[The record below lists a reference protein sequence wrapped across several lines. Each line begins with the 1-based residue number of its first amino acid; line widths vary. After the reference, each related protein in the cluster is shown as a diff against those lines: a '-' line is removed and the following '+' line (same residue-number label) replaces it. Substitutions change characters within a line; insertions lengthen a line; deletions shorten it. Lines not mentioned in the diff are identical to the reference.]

1 MKKLIEIFD
10 THAHLCDAA
19 FDDEREAI
27 IADLG
32 THGVGAFTEIGFD
45 LPSSRAA
52 LALAERYPQVYAAV
66 GFHPDHSDHLRDED
80 VETLRQMV
88 ENDHQQAGERTANGE
103 NPRHSVALNVD
114 KSVADEASAVDEAS
128 SPVKNSA
135 VTRQKIVAIGEIGL
149 DYHYTR
155 EGILRRAAASGRE
168 ADPESLATADPE
180 PEIQKACFR
189 RMLQLAREL
198 GLPINVHSREAAQ
211 DTYDLI
217 VEERGYENSGIIHCF
232 GYPVEMAERFVKLGL
247 YVGVGGVVTFKNSRK
262 LKEVVERIP
271 IECIVLETDC
281 PYMAPVPKRGTR
293 NDPRNLPYVV
303 EEIAALRQMD
313 PAEVIRI
320 TTENAKRV
328 YRITE

>member
-1 MKKLIEIFD
+1 MKKASEIFD

-32 THGVGAFTEIGFD
+32 AHGVGAFTERGFD

-88 ENDHQQAGERTANGE
+88 ENN
-103 NPRHSVALNVD
+103 
-114 KSVADEASAVDEAS
+114 
-128 SPVKNSA
+128 
-135 VTRQKIVAIGEIGL
+135 QKIVAIGEIGL

-155 EGILRRAAASGRE
+155 EGILRRAAASGQE
-168 ADPESLATADPE
+168 PDPESLATADPE

-189 RMLQLAREL
+189 RMLQLARAL

-217 VEERGYENSGIIHCF
+217 VEEHGYENSGIIHCF

-247 YVGVGGVVTFKNSRK
+247 YVGVGGVVTFKNARK
-262 LKEVVERIP
+262 LKEVVARIP
-271 IECIVLETDC
+271 IERIVLETDC

-328 YRITE
+328 YRISE

>member
-1 MKKLIEIFD
+1 MKKASEIFD

-80 VETLRQMV
+80 VETLRKMV
-88 ENDHQQAGERTANGE
+88 END
-103 NPRHSVALNVD
+103 
-114 KSVADEASAVDEAS
+114 
-128 SPVKNSA
+128 
-135 VTRQKIVAIGEIGL
+135 QKIVAIGEIGL

-155 EGILRRAAASGRE
+155 EGILRRAAASGQE
-168 ADPESLATADPE
+168 PDPESLATADPD

-189 RMLQLAREL
+189 RMLQLARAL

-217 VEERGYENSGIIHCF
+217 VEEHAYENSGIIHCF

-247 YVGVGGVVTFKNSRK
+247 YVGVGGVVTFKNARK

-271 IECIVLETDC
+271 IERIVLETDC

-328 YRITE
+328 YRISE

>member
-1 MKKLIEIFD
+1 MKKASEIFD

-19 FDDEREAI
+19 FDMDREAI

-32 THGVGAFTEIGFD
+32 AHGVGAFTEIGFD

-52 LALAERYPQVYAAV
+52 LALAERYSQVYAAV

-88 ENDHQQAGERTANGE
+88 ENDRQQAGERTAHGE
-103 NPRHSVALNVD
+103 NLRHSVAMDVD
-114 KSVADEASAVDEAS
+114 KSGVE
-128 SPVKNSA
+128 NSKE
-135 VTRQKIVAIGEIGL
+135 TRQKIVAIGEIGL

>member
-1 MKKLIEIFD
+1 MKKSSEIFD

-19 FDDEREAI
+19 FDEDREAI

-80 VETLRQMV
+80 VETLRKMV
-88 ENDHQQAGERTANGE
+88 END
-103 NPRHSVALNVD
+103 
-114 KSVADEASAVDEAS
+114 
-128 SPVKNSA
+128 
-135 VTRQKIVAIGEIGL
+135 QKIVAIGEIGL

-155 EGILRRAAASGRE
+155 EGILRRAAASGQE
-168 ADPESLATADPE
+168 PDPESLATADPG

-189 RMLQLAREL
+189 RMLQLARAL

-217 VEERGYENSGIIHCF
+217 VEEHGYENSGIIHCF
-232 GYPVEMAERFVKLGL
+232 GYPVEMAERFVKLGM
-247 YVGVGGVVTFKNSRK
+247 YVGVGGVVTFKNARK

-271 IECIVLETDC
+271 IERIVLETDC

-328 YRITE
+328 YRIEE

>member
-1 MKKLIEIFD
+1 MKKSSGIFD

-32 THGVGAFTEIGFD
+32 AHGVGAFTEIGFD

-88 ENDHQQAGERTANGE
+88 END
-103 NPRHSVALNVD
+103 
-114 KSVADEASAVDEAS
+114 
-128 SPVKNSA
+128 
-135 VTRQKIVAIGEIGL
+135 QKIVAIGEIGL

-155 EGILRRAAASGRE
+155 EGILRRAAASGQE
-168 ADPESLATADPE
+168 PD

-189 RMLQLAREL
+189 RMLQLARAL

-217 VEERGYENSGIIHCF
+217 VEEHGYENSGIIHCF

-262 LKEVVERIP
+262 LKEVVARIP
-271 IECIVLETDC
+271 IERIVLETDC

-328 YRITE
+328 YRISE

>member
-1 MKKLIEIFD
+1 MKKASEIFD

-32 THGVGAFTEIGFD
+32 AHGVGAFTEIGFD

-88 ENDHQQAGERTANGE
+88 ENN
-103 NPRHSVALNVD
+103 
-114 KSVADEASAVDEAS
+114 
-128 SPVKNSA
+128 
-135 VTRQKIVAIGEIGL
+135 QKIVAIGEIGL

-155 EGILRRAAASGRE
+155 EGILRRAAASGQE
-168 ADPESLATADPE
+168 PDPESLATADPE

-189 RMLQLAREL
+189 RMLQLARAL

-217 VEERGYENSGIIHCF
+217 VEEHDYENSGIIHCF

-247 YVGVGGVVTFKNSRK
+247 YVGVGGVVTFKNARK
-262 LKEVVERIP
+262 LKEVVARIP
-271 IECIVLETDC
+271 IERIVLETDC

-328 YRITE
+328 YRISE

>member
-1 MKKLIEIFD
+1 MNKASEIFD

-19 FDDEREAI
+19 FDTDREAI

-32 THGVGAFTEIGFD
+32 AHGVGAFTEIGFD

-66 GFHPDHSDHLRDED
+66 GFHPDHSDHLREED

-88 ENDHQQAGERTANGE
+88 EH
-103 NPRHSVALNVD
+103 D
-114 KSVADEASAVDEAS
+114 K
-128 SPVKNSA
+128 
-135 VTRQKIVAIGEIGL
+135 KIVAIGEIGL

-155 EGILRRAAASGRE
+155 EGILRRAAAAGKE
-168 ADPESLATADPE
+168 PDPESLATADPE

-247 YVGVGGVVTFKNSRK
+247 YVGVGGVVTFKNARK

-271 IECIVLETDC
+271 IERIVLETDC

-328 YRITE
+328 YRIEE

>member
-1 MKKLIEIFD
+1 MKKSSEIFD

-32 THGVGAFTEIGFD
+32 AHGVGAFTEIGFD

-80 VETLRQMV
+80 VETLRKMV
-88 ENDHQQAGERTANGE
+88 ENDAG
-103 NPRHSVALNVD
+103 
-114 KSVADEASAVDEAS
+114 
-128 SPVKNSA
+128 
-135 VTRQKIVAIGEIGL
+135 TRKKIVAIGEIGL

-155 EGILRRAAASGRE
+155 EGILRRAAASGQE
-168 ADPESLATADPE
+168 PDPESLATADPE

-189 RMLQLAREL
+189 RMLQLARAL

-217 VEERGYENSGIIHCF
+217 VEEHGYENSGIIHCF

-247 YVGVGGVVTFKNSRK
+247 YVGVGGVVTFKNARK

-328 YRITE
+328 YRISE

>member
-1 MKKLIEIFD
+1 MKKASEIFD

-32 THGVGAFTEIGFD
+32 AHGVGAFTEIGFD

-88 ENDHQQAGERTANGE
+88 DNDAG
-103 NPRHSVALNVD
+103 
-114 KSVADEASAVDEAS
+114 
-128 SPVKNSA
+128 
-135 VTRQKIVAIGEIGL
+135 TRKKIVAIGEIGL

-155 EGILRRAAASGRE
+155 EGILRRAAASGQE
-168 ADPESLATADPE
+168 PDPESLATADPE
-180 PEIQKACFR
+180 PEIQKSCFR
-189 RMLQLAREL
+189 RMLQLARAL

-217 VEERGYENSGIIHCF
+217 VEEHGYENSGIIHCF

-262 LKEVVERIP
+262 LKEVVECIP
-271 IECIVLETDC
+271 IERIVLETDC

-293 NDPRNLPYVV
+293 NDPRNLLYVV

-328 YRITE
+328 YRIRE

>member
-1 MKKLIEIFD
+1 MNVVKPDWIIMKESSEIFD

-32 THGVGAFTEIGFD
+32 AHGVGAFTEIGFD

-88 ENDHQQAGERTANGE
+88 ENN
-103 NPRHSVALNVD
+103 
-114 KSVADEASAVDEAS
+114 
-128 SPVKNSA
+128 
-135 VTRQKIVAIGEIGL
+135 QKIVAIGEIGL

-155 EGILRRAAASGRE
+155 EGILRRAAASGQE
-168 ADPESLATADPE
+168 PDPESLATADPE

-189 RMLQLAREL
+189 RMLQLARAL

-217 VEERGYENSGIIHCF
+217 VEEHGYENSGIIHCF

-247 YVGVGGVVTFKNSRK
+247 YVGVGGVVTFKNARK

-271 IECIVLETDC
+271 IERIVLETDC

-320 TTENAKRV
+320 TTENAKHV
-328 YRITE
+328 YRISE

>member
-1 MKKLIEIFD
+1 MKESSEIFD

-32 THGVGAFTEIGFD
+32 AHGVGAFTEIGFD

-88 ENDHQQAGERTANGE
+88 END
-103 NPRHSVALNVD
+103 
-114 KSVADEASAVDEAS
+114 
-128 SPVKNSA
+128 
-135 VTRQKIVAIGEIGL
+135 QKIVAIGEIGL

-155 EGILRRAAASGRE
+155 EGILRRAAASGQE
-168 ADPESLATADPE
+168 PDPESLATADPE

-189 RMLQLAREL
+189 RMLQLARAL

-217 VEERGYENSGIIHCF
+217 VEEHGYENSGIIHCF

-247 YVGVGGVVTFKNSRK
+247 YVGVGGVVTFKNARK
-262 LKEVVERIP
+262 LKEVVARIP
-271 IECIVLETDC
+271 IERIVLETDC

-320 TTENAKRV
+320 TTENAKHV
-328 YRITE
+328 YRISE

>member
-66 GFHPDHSDHLRDED
+66 GFHPDHSDHLREED
-80 VETLRQMV
+80 VETLRKMV
-88 ENDHQQAGERTANGE
+88 END
-103 NPRHSVALNVD
+103 
-114 KSVADEASAVDEAS
+114 
-128 SPVKNSA
+128 
-135 VTRQKIVAIGEIGL
+135 QKIVAIGEIGL

-155 EGILRRAAASGRE
+155 EGILRRAAASGQE
-168 ADPESLATADPE
+168 TDPESLATADPD

-189 RMLQLAREL
+189 RMLQLARAL

-217 VEERGYENSGIIHCF
+217 VEEHGYENSGIIHCF

-328 YRITE
+328 YRIEE

>member
-1 MKKLIEIFD
+1 MKKASEIFD

-32 THGVGAFTEIGFD
+32 AHGVGAFTEIGFD

-80 VETLRQMV
+80 VETLRKMV
-88 ENDHQQAGERTANGE
+88 END
-103 NPRHSVALNVD
+103 
-114 KSVADEASAVDEAS
+114 
-128 SPVKNSA
+128 
-135 VTRQKIVAIGEIGL
+135 QKIVAIGEIGL

-155 EGILRRAAASGRE
+155 EGILRRAAASGQE
-168 ADPESLATADPE
+168 PDPESLATADPE

-189 RMLQLAREL
+189 RMLQLARVL

-217 VEERGYENSGIIHCF
+217 VEEHGYENSGIIHCF

-262 LKEVVERIP
+262 LKEVVARIP
-271 IECIVLETDC
+271 IERIVLETDC

-328 YRITE
+328 YRISE

>member
-1 MKKLIEIFD
+1 MNVVRPDWIIMKESSEIFD

-19 FDDEREAI
+19 FDEDREAI

-32 THGVGAFTEIGFD
+32 AHGVGAFTEIGFD

-80 VETLRQMV
+80 VETLRKMV
-88 ENDHQQAGERTANGE
+88 ENGAG
-103 NPRHSVALNVD
+103 
-114 KSVADEASAVDEAS
+114 
-128 SPVKNSA
+128 
-135 VTRQKIVAIGEIGL
+135 TRKKIVAIGEIGL

-155 EGILRRAAASGRE
+155 EGILRRAAASGQE
-168 ADPESLATADPE
+168 PDPESLATADPE

-189 RMLQLAREL
+189 RMLQLARAL

-217 VEERGYENSGIIHCF
+217 VEEHGYENSGIIHCF

-271 IECIVLETDC
+271 IERIVLETDC

-328 YRITE
+328 YRIRE

>member
-1 MKKLIEIFD
+1 MKKASEIFD

-19 FDDEREAI
+19 FDEDREAI

-80 VETLRQMV
+80 VETLRKMV
-88 ENDHQQAGERTANGE
+88 END
-103 NPRHSVALNVD
+103 
-114 KSVADEASAVDEAS
+114 
-128 SPVKNSA
+128 
-135 VTRQKIVAIGEIGL
+135 QKIVAIGEIGL

-155 EGILRRAAASGRE
+155 EGILRRAAASGQE
-168 ADPESLATADPE
+168 PDPESLATADPD

-189 RMLQLAREL
+189 RMLQLARAL

-217 VEERGYENSGIIHCF
+217 VEEHGYENSGIIHCF

-247 YVGVGGVVTFKNSRK
+247 YVGVGGVVTFKNARK

-271 IECIVLETDC
+271 IEHIVLETDC

-328 YRITE
+328 YHITE

>member
-1 MKKLIEIFD
+1 MKKSSEIFD

-32 THGVGAFTEIGFD
+32 AHGVGAFTEIGFD

-88 ENDHQQAGERTANGE
+88 END
-103 NPRHSVALNVD
+103 
-114 KSVADEASAVDEAS
+114 
-128 SPVKNSA
+128 
-135 VTRQKIVAIGEIGL
+135 QKIVAIGEIGL

-155 EGILRRAAASGRE
+155 EGILRRAAASGQE
-168 ADPESLATADPE
+168 PDPESLATADPE

-189 RMLQLAREL
+189 RMLQLARAL

-217 VEERGYENSGIIHCF
+217 VEEHGYENSGIIHCF

-271 IECIVLETDC
+271 IERIVLETDC

-328 YRITE
+328 YRISE

>member
-1 MKKLIEIFD
+1 MKKASEIFD

-32 THGVGAFTEIGFD
+32 AHGVGAFTEIGFD

-88 ENDHQQAGERTANGE
+88 ENN
-103 NPRHSVALNVD
+103 
-114 KSVADEASAVDEAS
+114 
-128 SPVKNSA
+128 
-135 VTRQKIVAIGEIGL
+135 QKIVAIGEIGL

-155 EGILRRAAASGRE
+155 EGILRRAAASGQE
-168 ADPESLATADPE
+168 PDPESLATADPE

-189 RMLQLAREL
+189 RMLQLARTL

-217 VEERGYENSGIIHCF
+217 VEEHGYENSGIIHCF

-247 YVGVGGVVTFKNSRK
+247 YVGVGGVVTFKNARK
-262 LKEVVERIP
+262 LKEVVARIP
-271 IECIVLETDC
+271 IERIVLETDC

-328 YRITE
+328 YRISE

>member
-1 MKKLIEIFD
+1 MKKSSEIFD

-19 FDDEREAI
+19 FDEDREAI

-52 LALAERYPQVYAAV
+52 LALAERHPNIYAAV

-88 ENDHQQAGERTANGE
+88 END
-103 NPRHSVALNVD
+103 
-114 KSVADEASAVDEAS
+114 
-128 SPVKNSA
+128 
-135 VTRQKIVAIGEIGL
+135 QKIVAIGEIGL

-155 EGILRRAAASGRE
+155 EGILRRAAASGQE
-168 ADPESLATADPE
+168 PDPESLATADPE

-189 RMLQLAREL
+189 RMLQLARAL

-217 VEERGYENSGIIHCF
+217 VEEHGYENSGIIHCF

-271 IECIVLETDC
+271 IERIVLETDC

-303 EEIAALRQMD
+303 EEIAVLRQMD

-328 YRITE
+328 YRIEE

>member
-1 MKKLIEIFD
+1 MKKSSGIFD

-32 THGVGAFTEIGFD
+32 AHGVGAFTEIGFD

-88 ENDHQQAGERTANGE
+88 END
-103 NPRHSVALNVD
+103 
-114 KSVADEASAVDEAS
+114 
-128 SPVKNSA
+128 
-135 VTRQKIVAIGEIGL
+135 QKIVAIGEIGL

-155 EGILRRAAASGRE
+155 EGILRRAAASGQE
-168 ADPESLATADPE
+168 PDPESLATADPE

-189 RMLQLAREL
+189 RMLQLARAL

-217 VEERGYENSGIIHCF
+217 VEEHGYENSGIIHCF

-262 LKEVVERIP
+262 LKEVVECIP
-271 IECIVLETDC
+271 IERIVLETDC

-293 NDPRNLPYVV
+293 NDPRNLLYVV

-328 YRITE
+328 YRISE

>member
-1 MKKLIEIFD
+1 MKKASEIFD

-19 FDDEREAI
+19 FDDEREVI

-32 THGVGAFTEIGFD
+32 AHGVGAFTEIGFD

-66 GFHPDHSDHLRDED
+66 GFHPDHSDHLREED

-88 ENDHQQAGERTANGE
+88 EH
-103 NPRHSVALNVD
+103 D
-114 KSVADEASAVDEAS
+114 K
-128 SPVKNSA
+128 
-135 VTRQKIVAIGEIGL
+135 KIVAIGEIGL

-155 EGILRRAAASGRE
+155 EGILRRAAAAGKE
-168 ADPESLATADPE
+168 PDPESLATADPE

-247 YVGVGGVVTFKNSRK
+247 YVGVGGVVTFKNARK

-271 IECIVLETDC
+271 IERIVLETDC

-328 YRITE
+328 YRIEE

>member
-1 MKKLIEIFD
+1 MKKASEIFD

-32 THGVGAFTEIGFD
+32 AHGVGAFTEIGFD

-88 ENDHQQAGERTANGE
+88 ENN
-103 NPRHSVALNVD
+103 
-114 KSVADEASAVDEAS
+114 
-128 SPVKNSA
+128 
-135 VTRQKIVAIGEIGL
+135 QKIVAIGEIGL

-155 EGILRRAAASGRE
+155 EGILRRASASGQE
-168 ADPESLATADPE
+168 PDPESLATADPE

-189 RMLQLAREL
+189 RMLQLARAL

-217 VEERGYENSGIIHCF
+217 VEEHGYENSGIIHCF

-247 YVGVGGVVTFKNSRK
+247 YVGVGGVVTFKNARK
-262 LKEVVERIP
+262 LKEVVARIP

-328 YRITE
+328 YRISE

>member
-1 MKKLIEIFD
+1 MKKASEIFD

-32 THGVGAFTEIGFD
+32 AHGVGAFTEIGFD

-88 ENDHQQAGERTANGE
+88 ENN
-103 NPRHSVALNVD
+103 
-114 KSVADEASAVDEAS
+114 
-128 SPVKNSA
+128 
-135 VTRQKIVAIGEIGL
+135 QKIVAIGEIGL

-155 EGILRRAAASGRE
+155 EGILRRAAASGQE
-168 ADPESLATADPE
+168 PDPESLATADPE

-189 RMLQLAREL
+189 RMLQLARAL

-217 VEERGYENSGIIHCF
+217 VEEHGYENSGIIHCF
-232 GYPVEMAERFVKLGL
+232 GYPVEMAELFVKLGL
-247 YVGVGGVVTFKNSRK
+247 YVGVGGVVTFKNARK

-271 IECIVLETDC
+271 IERIVLETDC

-328 YRITE
+328 YRISE

>member
-1 MKKLIEIFD
+1 MKKASEIFD

-32 THGVGAFTEIGFD
+32 AHGVGAFTEIGFD

-66 GFHPDHSDHLRDED
+66 GFHPDNSDHLRDED

-88 ENDHQQAGERTANGE
+88 ENN
-103 NPRHSVALNVD
+103 
-114 KSVADEASAVDEAS
+114 
-128 SPVKNSA
+128 
-135 VTRQKIVAIGEIGL
+135 QKIVAIGEIGL

-155 EGILRRAAASGRE
+155 EGILRRAAASGQE
-168 ADPESLATADPE
+168 PDPESLATADPE

-189 RMLQLAREL
+189 RMLQLARAL

-217 VEERGYENSGIIHCF
+217 VEEHGYENSGIIHCF

-247 YVGVGGVVTFKNSRK
+247 YVGVGGVVTFKNARK
-262 LKEVVERIP
+262 LKEVVARIP
-271 IECIVLETDC
+271 IERIVLETDC

-328 YRITE
+328 YRISE

>member
-1 MKKLIEIFD
+1 MKKASEIFD

-80 VETLRQMV
+80 VETLRKMV
-88 ENDHQQAGERTANGE
+88 END
-103 NPRHSVALNVD
+103 
-114 KSVADEASAVDEAS
+114 
-128 SPVKNSA
+128 
-135 VTRQKIVAIGEIGL
+135 QKIVAIGEIGL

-155 EGILRRAAASGRE
+155 EGILRRAAASGQE
-168 ADPESLATADPE
+168 PDPESLATADPD

-189 RMLQLAREL
+189 RMLQLARAL

-217 VEERGYENSGIIHCF
+217 VEEHGYENSGIIHCF

-247 YVGVGGVVTFKNSRK
+247 YVGVGGVVTFKNARK

-271 IECIVLETDC
+271 IERIVLETDC

-293 NDPRNLPYVV
+293 NDPRNLLYVV
-303 EEIAALRQMD
+303 DEIAALREMD

-320 TTENAKRV
+320 TSENAKRV
-328 YRITE
+328 YRIEE

>member
-1 MKKLIEIFD
+1 MISSTIFD

-32 THGVGAFTEIGFD
+32 AHGVGAFTEIGFD

-66 GFHPDHSDHLRDED
+66 GFHPDHSDHLHDED

-88 ENDHQQAGERTANGE
+88 END
-103 NPRHSVALNVD
+103 
-114 KSVADEASAVDEAS
+114 K
-128 SPVKNSA
+128 
-135 VTRQKIVAIGEIGL
+135 KIVAIGEIGL

-155 EGILRRAAASGRE
+155 EGILRRAAASGQE
-168 ADPESLATADPE
+168 PDPESLATADPE

-328 YRITE
+328 YRIEE

>member
-1 MKKLIEIFD
+1 MD
-10 THAHLCDAA
+10 
-19 FDDEREAI
+19 REAI

-88 ENDHQQAGERTANGE
+88 END
-103 NPRHSVALNVD
+103 
-114 KSVADEASAVDEAS
+114 K
-128 SPVKNSA
+128 
-135 VTRQKIVAIGEIGL
+135 KIVAIGEIGL

-155 EGILRRAAASGRE
+155 EGILRRAAASGQE

-328 YRITE
+328 YRIKE

>member
-1 MKKLIEIFD
+1 MKKASENFD

-32 THGVGAFTEIGFD
+32 AHGVGAFTEIGFD

-88 ENDHQQAGERTANGE
+88 ENN
-103 NPRHSVALNVD
+103 
-114 KSVADEASAVDEAS
+114 
-128 SPVKNSA
+128 
-135 VTRQKIVAIGEIGL
+135 QKIVAIGEIGL

-155 EGILRRAAASGRE
+155 EGILRRAAASGQE
-168 ADPESLATADPE
+168 PDPESLATADPE

-189 RMLQLAREL
+189 RMLQLARAL

-217 VEERGYENSGIIHCF
+217 VEEHGYENSGIIHCF

-247 YVGVGGVVTFKNSRK
+247 YVGVGGVVTFKNARK
-262 LKEVVERIP
+262 LKEVVARIP
-271 IECIVLETDC
+271 IERIVLETDC

-328 YRITE
+328 YRISE

>member
-1 MKKLIEIFD
+1 MKKASEIFD
-10 THAHLCDAA
+10 THAHLCDEA

-32 THGVGAFTEIGFD
+32 AHGVGAFTEIGFD

-88 ENDHQQAGERTANGE
+88 ENN
-103 NPRHSVALNVD
+103 
-114 KSVADEASAVDEAS
+114 
-128 SPVKNSA
+128 
-135 VTRQKIVAIGEIGL
+135 QKIVAIGEIGL

-155 EGILRRAAASGRE
+155 EGILRRAAASGQE
-168 ADPESLATADPE
+168 PDPESLATADPE

-189 RMLQLAREL
+189 RMLQLARAL
-198 GLPINVHSREAAQ
+198 GLPVNVHSREAAQ

-217 VEERGYENSGIIHCF
+217 VEEHGYENSGIIHCF

-247 YVGVGGVVTFKNSRK
+247 YVGVGGVVTFKNARK
-262 LKEVVERIP
+262 LKEVVARIP
-271 IECIVLETDC
+271 IERIVLETDC

-328 YRITE
+328 YRISE

>member
-1 MKKLIEIFD
+1 MKKSSEIFD

-32 THGVGAFTEIGFD
+32 AHGVGAFTEIGFD

-88 ENDHQQAGERTANGE
+88 END
-103 NPRHSVALNVD
+103 
-114 KSVADEASAVDEAS
+114 
-128 SPVKNSA
+128 
-135 VTRQKIVAIGEIGL
+135 QKIVAIGEIGL

-155 EGILRRAAASGRE
+155 EGILRRAAASGQE
-168 ADPESLATADPE
+168 PDPESLATADPE

-189 RMLQLAREL
+189 RMLQLARAL

-217 VEERGYENSGIIHCF
+217 VEEHGYENSGIIHCF

-247 YVGVGGVVTFKNSRK
+247 YVGVGGVVTFKNARK

-328 YRITE
+328 YRIEE

>member
-1 MKKLIEIFD
+1 MKKASGIFD

-19 FDDEREAI
+19 FDMDREAV

-32 THGVGAFTEIGFD
+32 AHGVGAFTEIGFD

-52 LALAERYPQVYAAV
+52 MALAERYPQVYAAV

-88 ENDHQQAGERTANGE
+88 ENDRQQAGECTSHGE
-103 NPRHSVALNVD
+103 NPRHFVALDVD
-114 KSVADEASAVDEAS
+114 KSVADEASAADEAS
-128 SPVKNSA
+128 LPVENSA
-135 VTRQKIVAIGEIGL
+135 VTRQRIVAIGEIGL

-155 EGILRRAAASGRE
+155 EGILRRAAASGQE

-313 PAEVIRI
+313 PAEVVRI

-328 YRITE
+328 YRIEA

>member
-19 FDDEREAI
+19 FDEDREAI

-80 VETLRQMV
+80 VETLRKMV
-88 ENDHQQAGERTANGE
+88 END
-103 NPRHSVALNVD
+103 
-114 KSVADEASAVDEAS
+114 
-128 SPVKNSA
+128 
-135 VTRQKIVAIGEIGL
+135 QKIVAIGEIGL

-155 EGILRRAAASGRE
+155 EGILRRAAASGQE
-168 ADPESLATADPE
+168 PDPESLATADPE

-189 RMLQLAREL
+189 RMLRLARAL

-217 VEERGYENSGIIHCF
+217 VEEHAYKNSGIIHCF

-271 IECIVLETDC
+271 IERIVLETDC

-328 YRITE
+328 YRIEE

>member
-1 MKKLIEIFD
+1 MKESSEIFD

-32 THGVGAFTEIGFD
+32 AHGVGAFTEIGFD

-80 VETLRQMV
+80 VETLRKMV
-88 ENDHQQAGERTANGE
+88 ENDAG
-103 NPRHSVALNVD
+103 
-114 KSVADEASAVDEAS
+114 
-128 SPVKNSA
+128 
-135 VTRQKIVAIGEIGL
+135 TRKKIVAIGEIGL

-155 EGILRRAAASGRE
+155 EGILRRAAASGQE
-168 ADPESLATADPE
+168 PDPESLATADPE

-189 RMLQLAREL
+189 RMLQLARAL

-217 VEERGYENSGIIHCF
+217 VEEHGYENSGIIHCF

-247 YVGVGGVVTFKNSRK
+247 YVGVGGVVTFKNARK
-262 LKEVVERIP
+262 LKEVVARIP
-271 IECIVLETDC
+271 IERIVLETDC

-328 YRITE
+328 YRISE

>member
-1 MKKLIEIFD
+1 MKKASEIFD

-80 VETLRQMV
+80 VETLRKMV
-88 ENDHQQAGERTANGE
+88 END
-103 NPRHSVALNVD
+103 
-114 KSVADEASAVDEAS
+114 
-128 SPVKNSA
+128 
-135 VTRQKIVAIGEIGL
+135 QKIVAIGEIGL

-155 EGILRRAAASGRE
+155 EGILRQVAASGQE
-168 ADPESLATADPE
+168 PDPESLATADPDS
-180 PEIQKACFR
+180 EIQKACFR
-189 RMLQLAREL
+189 RMLQLARAL

-217 VEERGYENSGIIHCF
+217 VEEHGYENSGIIHCF

>member
-1 MKKLIEIFD
+1 MKKASEIFD

-32 THGVGAFTEIGFD
+32 AHGVGAFTEIGFD

-88 ENDHQQAGERTANGE
+88 ENN
-103 NPRHSVALNVD
+103 
-114 KSVADEASAVDEAS
+114 
-128 SPVKNSA
+128 
-135 VTRQKIVAIGEIGL
+135 QKIVAIGEIGL

-155 EGILRRAAASGRE
+155 EGILRRAAASGQE
-168 ADPESLATADPE
+168 PDPESLATADPE

-189 RMLQLAREL
+189 RMLQLARAL

-217 VEERGYENSGIIHCF
+217 VEEHGYENSGIIHCL

-247 YVGVGGVVTFKNSRK
+247 YVGVGGVVTFKNARK
-262 LKEVVERIP
+262 LKEVVARIP
-271 IECIVLETDC
+271 IERIVLETDC

-328 YRITE
+328 YRISE

>member
-1 MKKLIEIFD
+1 MKKSSKIFD

-19 FDDEREAI
+19 FDEDREAI

-52 LALAERYPQVYAAV
+52 LALAERYPQVYASV

-88 ENDHQQAGERTANGE
+88 END
-103 NPRHSVALNVD
+103 
-114 KSVADEASAVDEAS
+114 
-128 SPVKNSA
+128 
-135 VTRQKIVAIGEIGL
+135 QKIVAIGEIGL

-155 EGILRRAAASGRE
+155 EGILRRAAASGQE
-168 ADPESLATADPE
+168 PDPESLATADPE

-189 RMLQLAREL
+189 RMLQLARAL

-217 VEERGYENSGIIHCF
+217 VEEHGYENSGIIHCF

-247 YVGVGGVVTFKNSRK
+247 YVGVGGVVTFKNARK

-271 IECIVLETDC
+271 IERIVLETDC

-328 YRITE
+328 YRIEE

>member
-1 MKKLIEIFD
+1 MKKASEIFD

-19 FDDEREAI
+19 FDDEREVI

-32 THGVGAFTEIGFD
+32 AHGVGAFTEIGFD

-80 VETLRQMV
+80 VETLRKMV
-88 ENDHQQAGERTANGE
+88 END
-103 NPRHSVALNVD
+103 
-114 KSVADEASAVDEAS
+114 
-128 SPVKNSA
+128 
-135 VTRQKIVAIGEIGL
+135 QKIVAIGEIGL

-155 EGILRRAAASGRE
+155 EGILRRAAASGQE
-168 ADPESLATADPE
+168 PDPESLATADPD

-189 RMLQLAREL
+189 RMLQLARAL

-217 VEERGYENSGIIHCF
+217 VEEHGYENSGIIHCF

-247 YVGVGGVVTFKNSRK
+247 YVGVGGVVTFKNARK

-271 IECIVLETDC
+271 IERIVLETDC

-328 YRITE
+328 YRISE

>member
-1 MKKLIEIFD
+1 MKKASEIFD

-32 THGVGAFTEIGFD
+32 AHGVGAFTEIGFD
-45 LPSSRAA
+45 LPSSRTA

-88 ENDHQQAGERTANGE
+88 ENN
-103 NPRHSVALNVD
+103 
-114 KSVADEASAVDEAS
+114 
-128 SPVKNSA
+128 
-135 VTRQKIVAIGEIGL
+135 QKIVAIGEIGL

-155 EGILRRAAASGRE
+155 EGILRRAAASGQE
-168 ADPESLATADPE
+168 PDPESRATADPE

-189 RMLQLAREL
+189 RMAQLARAL

-217 VEERGYENSGIIHCF
+217 VEEHGYENSGIIHCF
-232 GYPVEMAERFVKLGL
+232 GYPVEMAERFVKHGL
-247 YVGVGGVVTFKNSRK
+247 YVGVGGVVTFKNARK
-262 LKEVVERIP
+262 LKEVVARIP
-271 IECIVLETDC
+271 IERIVLETDC

-328 YRITE
+328 YRISE

>member
-1 MKKLIEIFD
+1 MKKASEIFD

-19 FDDEREAI
+19 FDMDREAI

-32 THGVGAFTEIGFD
+32 AHGVGAFTEIGFD
-45 LPSSRAA
+45 LPSSRAS

-88 ENDHQQAGERTANGE
+88 END
-103 NPRHSVALNVD
+103 
-114 KSVADEASAVDEAS
+114 K
-128 SPVKNSA
+128 
-135 VTRQKIVAIGEIGL
+135 KIVAIGEIGL

-155 EGILRRAAASGRE
+155 EGILRRAAASGQE

-271 IECIVLETDC
+271 IERIVLETDC

-303 EEIAALRQMD
+303 EEIATLRQMD

>member
-19 FDDEREAI
+19 FDEDREAI

-80 VETLRQMV
+80 VETLRKMV
-88 ENDHQQAGERTANGE
+88 END
-103 NPRHSVALNVD
+103 
-114 KSVADEASAVDEAS
+114 
-128 SPVKNSA
+128 
-135 VTRQKIVAIGEIGL
+135 QKIVAIGEIGL

-155 EGILRRAAASGRE
+155 EGILRRAAASGQE
-168 ADPESLATADPE
+168 PDPESLATADPE

-189 RMLQLAREL
+189 RMLQLARAL

-217 VEERGYENSGIIHCF
+217 VEEHGYENSGIIHCF

-271 IECIVLETDC
+271 IERIVLETDC

-328 YRITE
+328 YRIEE